1 LNKKQFVLDSKSL
14 KIKEI
19 LNKDFL
25 EIEILAIAE
34 GENRNETSFTLDS
47 MKKSIPTFYNKFI
60 LGYFNVQGDV
70 NNDGN
75 FEEHN
80 SDIKYDTECD
90 EFYYSYLAPN
100 AEKALGLIRESD
112 KVEIV
117 EVNGKKWIKLT
128 AAILTKYNREAVKH
142 LLKSKNKKKI
152 SVEITIEKS
161 YEENGI
167 TIIEEF
173 TLDGITILGTRK
185 NSKRPCEEGIEG
197 ASMVLRFLQS
207 EVYNTQ
213 KRALSFAYQE
223 LESEALNTNEEQEN
237 ITMQNN
243 ETNSNTQERGTIPM
257 LTYEQKR
264 SLLESKLNEILRPD
278 DAETECCY
286 YCWVCDLDEADV
298 YYCYKDTYYKA
309 SYSIN
314 EDESTV
320 EINVN
325 EAKQVTR
332 SWKEFALEEQEETQA
347 TFVEEDVKDS
357 EEFSTDEENTEK
369 YSDAEDTKE
378 EESLE
383 DEEKECGTQ
392 CSEEVDKKETEV
404 KDVDGEIFTE
414 EKSDEEEKSEEV
426 ANTQECSEEEK
437 TEEQKEVE
445 DKEECSEEDTS
456 EEETSKEDEEE
467 AEDKEEYVDDVNV
480 YKEYTLN
487 FTHFKDNSSDD
498 SSVEITMTMTE
509 ENYAQIVSAC
519 EETATTLETLRANY
533 SELKAKYDEVVLA
546 QTIEGF
552 CAYGKELFM
561 NEETLDIENKNSLIE
576 QFEEKCKNN
585 EFSSEEEIQSY
596 AEDQIAKAVYQ
607 QVKNN
612 KEKNNETVNFSAK
625 IKTSTEPI
633 EVVTEE
639 DSMAKMKSLLKI

>member
-1 LNKKQFVLDSKSL
+1 MNRKQFVLDSKSL

-34 GENRNETSFTLDS
+34 GENRNESSFTLEG

-70 NNDGN
+70 NNEGN

-80 SDIKYDTECD
+80 SDIKYDKDCE

-142 LLKSKNKKKI
+142 LLKSKNKKKV

-161 YEENGI
+161 HEENGI

-185 NSKRPCEEGIEG
+185 NSKRICEEGIEG

-213 KRALSFAYQE
+213 KKALNFAYQE

-286 YCWVCDLDEADV
+286 YCWVCDLDEANV
-298 YYCYKDTYYKA
+298 YYHYNDTYYKA

-314 EDESTV
+314 EDDSAV

-332 SWKEFALEEQEETQA
+332 SWQEFALEEQEDTQE
-347 TFVEEDVKDS
+347 TFVEENVKEK
-357 EEFSTDEENTEK
+357 EEFSTEENIET
-369 YSDAEDTKE
+369 YSDVDETKE
-378 EESLE
+378 EEALE

-392 CSEEVDKKETEV
+392 CSEDCKNKEECSEEIDQ
-404 KDVDGEIFTE
+404 KEEEAEDVNGEIFTE
-414 EKSDEEEKSEEV
+414 EKSEEEKVEEEV
-426 ANTQECSEEEK
+426 K
-437 TEEQKEVE
+437 
-445 DKEECSEEDTS
+445 DKEECSEEQKEEEQ
-456 EEETSKEDEEE
+456 EEETSEED
-467 AEDKEEYVDDVNV
+467 AEDKEEEYIDNENV

-487 FTHFKDNSSDD
+487 FMHFKDNSSDD
-498 SSVEITMTMTE
+498 SSVEITMTTTE
-509 ENYAQIVSAC
+509 DNYVQIVSAC

-533 SELKAKYDEVVLA
+533 SELKAKYDEILLA

-552 CAYGKELFM
+552 CVYGKEIFM
-561 NEETLDIENKNSLIE
+561 NEETLDAESKDSLIE

-596 AEDQIAKAVYQ
+596 AEAQIAKAVYQ

-612 KEKNNETVNFSAK
+612 KEKNNEAMNFSTK
-625 IKTSTEPI
+625 IKSSTNSSDVVV
-633 EVVTEE
+633 EVE
-639 DSMAKMKSLLKI
+639 DSMAKMKNILKI

>member
-1 LNKKQFVLDSKSL
+1 V
-14 KIKEI
+14 KE
-19 LNKDFL
+19 
-25 EIEILAIAE
+25 
-34 GENRNETSFTLDS
+34 
-47 MKKSIPTFYNKFI
+47 
-60 LGYFNVQGDV
+60 
-70 NNDGN
+70 
-75 FEEHN
+75 
-80 SDIKYDTECD
+80 
-90 EFYYSYLAPN
+90 
-100 AEKALGLIRESD
+100 
-112 KVEIV
+112 
-117 EVNGKKWIKLT
+117 
-128 AAILTKYNREAVKH
+128 
-142 LLKSKNKKKI
+142 
-152 SVEITIEKS
+152 
-161 YEENGI
+161 
-167 TIIEEF
+167 
-173 TLDGITILGTRK
+173 
-185 NSKRPCEEGIEG
+185 
-197 ASMVLRFLQS
+197 
-207 EVYNTQ
+207 
-213 KRALSFAYQE
+213 
-223 LESEALNTNEEQEN
+223 
-237 ITMQNN
+237 
-243 ETNSNTQERGTIPM
+243 
-257 LTYEQKR
+257 
-264 SLLESKLNEILRPD
+264 
-278 DAETECCY
+278 
-286 YCWVCDLDEADV
+286 
-298 YYCYKDTYYKA
+298 
-309 SYSIN
+309 
-314 EDESTV
+314 
-320 EINVN
+320 
-325 EAKQVTR
+325 
-332 SWKEFALEEQEETQA
+332 
-347 TFVEEDVKDS
+347 S
-357 EEFSTDEENTEK
+357 EEFSTNEENTEK
-369 YSDAEDTKE
+369 YSDAEDNKE
-378 EESLE
+378 EEALE

-414 EKSDEEEKSEEV
+414 EKSDEEENSEEV

-546 QTIEGF
+546 QTIGGF

-612 KEKNNETVNFSAK
+612 KEKNNETVNFSTK
-625 IKTSTEPI
+625 IKTSTEQN

-639 DSMAKMKSLLKI
+639 DSMAKMKTLLKI

>member
-1 LNKKQFVLDSKSL
+1 MNRKQFVLDSKSL

-34 GENRNETSFTLDS
+34 GENRNETSFTLEG

-70 NNDGN
+70 NNEGN

-80 SDIKYDTECD
+80 SDIKYDKDCE

-142 LLKSKNKKKI
+142 LLKSKNKKKV

-161 YEENGI
+161 HEENGI

-185 NSKRPCEEGIEG
+185 NSKRICEEGIEG

-213 KRALSFAYQE
+213 KKALNFAYQE

-286 YCWVCDLDEADV
+286 YCWVCDLDEANV
-298 YYCYKDTYYKA
+298 YYHYNDTYYKA

-314 EDESTV
+314 EDDSAV

-332 SWKEFALEEQEETQA
+332 SWQEFALEEQEDTQE
-347 TFVEEDVKDS
+347 TFVEENVKEK
-357 EEFSTDEENTEK
+357 EEFSTEENIET
-369 YSDAEDTKE
+369 YSDVDETKE
-378 EESLE
+378 EEALE

-392 CSEEVDKKETEV
+392 CSEDCKNKEECSEEIDQ
-404 KDVDGEIFTE
+404 KEEEAEDVNGEIFTE
-414 EKSDEEEKSEEV
+414 EKSEEEKVEEEV
-426 ANTQECSEEEK
+426 K
-437 TEEQKEVE
+437 
-445 DKEECSEEDTS
+445 DKEECSEEQKEEEQ
-456 EEETSKEDEEE
+456 EEETSEED
-467 AEDKEEYVDDVNV
+467 AEDKEEEYIDNENV

-487 FTHFKDNSSDD
+487 FMHFKDNSSDD
-498 SSVEITMTMTE
+498 SSVEITMTTTE
-509 ENYAQIVSAC
+509 DNYVQIVSAC

-533 SELKAKYDEVVLA
+533 SELKAKYDEILLA

-552 CAYGKELFM
+552 CVYGKEIFM
-561 NEETLDIENKNSLIE
+561 NEETLDAESKDSLIE

-596 AEDQIAKAVYQ
+596 AEAQIAKAVYQ

-612 KEKNNETVNFSAK
+612 KEKNNEAMNFSTK
-625 IKTSTEPI
+625 IKSSTNSSDVVV
-633 EVVTEE
+633 EVE
-639 DSMAKMKSLLKI
+639 DSMAKMKNILKI